1 MLNRNLSKVI
11 IVDDQAYAFGFQIDN
26 GVLILPYKGES
37 SDTELLTLTE
47 YLISLMRHDDFRA
60 TNRKHFKYAAFEK
73 ETTVDGVVKR
83 IIK

>member
-1 MLNRNLSKVI
+1 MLNRNLSRVI

-47 YLISLMRHDDFRA
+47 YLISLMR
-60 TNRKHFKYAAFEK
+60 
-73 ETTVDGVVKR
+73 
-83 IIK
+83 